1 MAFLKALHKTRDF
14 LRFEKPFPYVLFP
27 VNTALYL
34 AAAFPE
40 IPRTKN
46 IYIYRHDIRPM
57 YHTVVSHTHILDVI
71 LFV

>member
-40 IPRTKN
+40 IPRTKTK
-46 IYIYRHDIRPM
+46 YRHDIRPM